1 MENNV
6 SRFESSMLKGVA
18 IIMMLWLHLFLKE
31 SDIGNYTDFNLANG
45 KPLAYFLTRLCTP
58 VSFFLILSGYGF
70 AYLYYNNRL
79 SPRTQFPRLL
89 KLYIHYW
96 WILLIF
102 VPIGMFVRP
111 DRYPGTIT
119 DVVLNLLSWSHNYN
133 FETWFL
139 LPYALISL
147 TALYILKIINKVGL
161 KPAVATTFLL
171 YLASSYLF
179 SRYGSFVYSQ
189 LAIALLVEYTQFLF
203 SIVLGVV
210 LFRSK
215 FVKQGLSGLFVYVV
229 LLFLLILRC
238 LLPTAALDPIYS
250 FLVILIALRLPMP
263 SIAKR
268 ILSYLGDYSMI
279 VWLSHTFFCYYLF
292 HDFIYGFKYPLAI
305 FIALM
310 VISLFVGIVIRYLA
324 KKTIE
329 WLRI

>member
-1 MENNV
+1 M
-6 SRFESSMLKGVA
+6 
-18 IIMMLWLHLFLKE
+18 
-31 SDIGNYTDFNLANG
+31 
-45 KPLAYFLTRLCTP
+45 
-58 VSFFLILSGYGF
+58 
-70 AYLYYNNRL
+70 
-79 SPRTQFPRLL
+79 
-89 KLYIHYW
+89 
-96 WILLIF
+96 
-102 VPIGMFVRP
+102 
-111 DRYPGTIT
+111 
-119 DVVLNLLSWSHNYN
+119 
-133 FETWFL
+133 
-139 LPYALISL
+139 
-147 TALYILKIINKVGL
+147 
-161 KPAVATTFLL
+161 
-171 YLASSYLF
+171 
-179 SRYGSFVYSQ
+179 
-189 LAIALLVEYTQFLF
+189 
-203 SIVLGVV
+203 
-210 LFRSK
+210 
-215 FVKQGLSGLFVYVV
+215 YVV